1 MCEVQGVGAPGVG
14 SDREASPPPG
24 RLSVSS
30 SGGEENHSPP
40 RATLLLGHNG
50 ESLAGKPSEET
61 SNACK
66 ESGEI
71 EASELTPATSSKMKE
86 KEKEEEG
93 EEGDTGEK
101 IMHEGKNEE
110 EEGDIQE
117 KKTDEE
123 EKEIEINGKNMDL
136 EGNSEEEEEVKKE
149 EKEKNVKENESE
161 AQKDDRVQ
169 DGVCDEREE
178 RENLENE
185 RRDEMGESKP
195 KLENVEN
202 TAQVETLEITPRME
216 EEIRTE
222 KTADEREPKEEENR
236 QGNNEQRAASSSDS
250 PKDEKEEEGMKNEEE
265 VETAVKQKEKQE
277 NEDKKDKEKQEEEAK
292 NKRGEEDVEDAET
305 EKKDK
310 REEHKREEEKE
321 EEEEGVDPFRSK
333 TTKDSSS
340 SRRGTKIKTVN
351 FLDSELKKQFE
362 NNLAKRN
369 TLNSTSSFSS
379 SSSKSKEEED
389 EEELVRLEGKAEE
402 KSVRQWTLGEGNPVY
417 RLSLKLSPNLFNT
430 TDIPGANQHKEV
442 EKTGFLTKL
451 SGRSFPYIAQWK
463 RRYCVLSKGRL
474 YYYEREDSKEGDK
487 ANGVI
492 QLEYF
497 DQVAEAGPKECKKAT
512 NVFIIT
518 SQDRSFFDPGRH
530 LFSAD
535 TLPEMKD
542 WIRRLQAAL
551 DQIRNNNRPAA
562 STSPSAPPSAK
573 DGGGKRRREE
583 AAESKD
589 GAKGSQQQ
597 NGNKDRKKK
606 KEESGRGRKSSRGGV
621 SSQTQ
626 TSMVEPTTSEVDGGR
641 PSTITP
647 KGGVMLP
654 GFSSRKDPQAMGKPA
669 QRRSGD
675 GEAEEDLP
683 QAGPTLQ
690 CVTKMRVKGP
700 QGRRV
705 PQNRRMAAAAALKK
719 RASSLSAL
727 EHQDAADN
735 SEAPWLN
742 RSLDVLGGG
751 DPWGRRQ
758 AGAAVPSTNL
768 PYKAYNYSSDE
779 DDMDDDNSDSFPA
792 SASASGMPPPPPP
805 RSASYGVE
813 LRSGSQGGATSQ
825 DRQKQRRSQAD
836 PRGSQ
841 GNLVG
846 SRDSIVMWRGSNS
859 EVWLGSRN
867 SLGQN
872 GRASPV
878 MDDLDNLLMNQ
889 SVQHSSAAVDTASDA
904 GSEGSSTC
912 RATDHLQPTPGPDQC
927 PHHHHHHHHN
937 NNNHNH
943 HQQQPRK
950 KSHDLN
956 RFTTAVR
963 HLQRHVVEIDRAVF
977 AVTGDVAGTRRE
989 VETLREAVTALQ
1001 SDADTITTTLSNL
1014 TQEAITA
1021 QQKISFAMQEAEK
1034 VTLSV
1039 KEALREA
1046 EKARQEQLRSRREY
1060 EELVAEMR
1068 VALQLF
1074 RERGPASV
1082 PAPAP
1087 ETAPEPEPVPAA
1099 VTKSPSGSQVNKG
1112 YQSLFSKSSSI
1123 ISGLTN
1129 RHSLSKSVSFADQK
1143 NKERRKSEGTEA
1155 KSSSLD
1161 RNKKYDK
1168 KDKKDVKS
1176 QTSVESKDKDSKK
1189 DKHSHTPEKKDSKQ
1203 QQKQKSHPEAGH
1215 GDARRSEDRE
1225 TERKGHG
1232 SVDRRER
1239 RARQEGRDKRGHII
1253 SPLALDDIPL
1263 ADDVSQEHEAK
1274 GDVHA
1279 APPSGAG
1286 AAETEHQKTS
1296 YKQTLSISLGQPST
1310 STSGSHPG
1318 ASSRP
1323 QVLTLGRERHSGEM
1337 SNSHASPDSPLAT
1350 SFSRPGSFLPTL
1362 EESPPVSQTTSL
1374 TSLHQPGS
1382 TPGPQARQG
1391 AMSTVSKELAAA
1403 NPSQPRRGT
1412 FAISRQHSSP
1422 NIPLQRQ
1429 NSGTAFPIQRQQSLG
1444 TVPEGRLP
1452 RQESLTSVPEDRP
1465 VGDRTLPL
1473 SPSPSLTYFPLSPT
1487 ASSSTLSD
1495 TARRAARESM
1505 ELVTGP
1511 VLAGSAMQE
1520 ANAVGALP
1528 ALPAGDQ
1535 HVQPAAT
1542 STLKRTRDSHR
1553 DNVGILV

>member
-1 MCEVQGVGAPGVG
+1 M
-14 SDREASPPPG
+14 
-24 RLSVSS
+24 SS

-61 SNACK
+61 SNSCK

-110 EEGDIQE
+110 EESEIQE

-202 TAQVETLEITPRME
+202 TVQVETLEITPRME

-222 KTADEREPKEEENR
+222 KTADEREAKEEENR

-250 PKDEKEEEGMKNEEE
+250 PKDEEEEGMKNEEE
-265 VETAVKQKEKQE
+265 VETAVKQKNV
-277 NEDKKDKEKQEEEAK
+277 NEDKKDKEKQEDEAK
-292 NKRGEEDVEDAET
+292 NKRGEEEVEDAET

-402 KSVRQWTLGEGNPVY
+402 KSVRQWSLEGNPVY

-735 SEAPWLN
+735 RSE
-742 RSLDVLGGG
+742 
-751 DPWGRRQ
+751 
-758 AGAAVPSTNL
+758 
-768 PYKAYNYSSDE
+768 
-779 DDMDDDNSDSFPA
+779 
-792 SASASGMPPPPPP
+792 
-805 RSASYGVE
+805 
-813 LRSGSQGGATSQ
+813 
-825 DRQKQRRSQAD
+825 
-836 PRGSQ
+836 
-841 GNLVG
+841 
-846 SRDSIVMWRGSNS
+846 
-859 EVWLGSRN
+859 
-867 SLGQN
+867 
-872 GRASPV
+872 
-878 MDDLDNLLMNQ
+878 
-889 SVQHSSAAVDTASDA
+889 
-904 GSEGSSTC
+904 GSEGATRSS
-912 RATDHLQPTPGPDQC
+912 
-927 PHHHHHHHHN
+927 
-937 NNNHNH
+937 
-943 HQQQPRK
+943 
-950 KSHDLN
+950 
-956 RFTTAVR
+956 
-963 HLQRHVVEIDRAVF
+963 
-977 AVTGDVAGTRRE
+977 RE
-989 VETLREAVTALQ
+989 
-1001 SDADTITTTLSNL
+1001 
-1014 TQEAITA
+1014 
-1021 QQKISFAMQEAEK
+1021 
-1034 VTLSV
+1034 
-1039 KEALREA
+1039 
-1046 EKARQEQLRSRREY
+1046 SR
-1060 EELVAEMR
+1060 
-1068 VALQLF
+1068 
-1074 RERGPASV
+1074 
-1082 PAPAP
+1082 
-1087 ETAPEPEPVPAA
+1087 
-1099 VTKSPSGSQVNKG
+1099 
-1112 YQSLFSKSSSI
+1112 
-1123 ISGLTN
+1123 
-1129 RHSLSKSVSFADQK
+1129 
-1143 NKERRKSEGTEA
+1143 
-1155 KSSSLD
+1155 
-1161 RNKKYDK
+1161 
-1168 KDKKDVKS
+1168 
-1176 QTSVESKDKDSKK
+1176 
-1189 DKHSHTPEKKDSKQ
+1189 TPE
-1203 QQKQKSHPEAGH
+1203 
-1215 GDARRSEDRE
+1215 GDL
-1225 TERKGHG
+1225 K
-1232 SVDRRER
+1232 
-1239 RARQEGRDKRGHII
+1239 
-1253 SPLALDDIPL
+1253 
-1263 ADDVSQEHEAK
+1263 
-1274 GDVHA
+1274 
-1279 APPSGAG
+1279 
-1286 AAETEHQKTS
+1286 AETESEEENERKKLKIEPLDEEQEIHGHSPERQFKIDNIDDGLFFKAGLKDGGTMGGSEWEGQKNRRS
-1296 YKQTLSISLGQPST
+1296 VGLK
-1310 STSGSHPG
+1310 
-1318 ASSRP
+1318 
-1323 QVLTLGRERHSGEM
+1323 V
-1337 SNSHASPDSPLAT
+1337 N
-1350 SFSRPGSFLPTL
+1350 F
-1362 EESPPVSQTTSL
+1362 EESPASP
-1374 TSLHQPGS
+1374 
-1382 TPGPQARQG
+1382 A
-1391 AMSTVSKELAAA
+1391 K
-1403 NPSQPRRGT
+1403 NGT
-1412 FAISRQHSSP
+1412 
-1422 NIPLQRQ
+1422 
-1429 NSGTAFPIQRQQSLG
+1429 LG
-1444 TVPEGRLP
+1444 KIFRFRE
-1452 RQESLTSVPEDRP
+1452 
-1465 VGDRTLPL
+1465 TLP
-1473 SPSPSLTYFPLSPT
+1473 
-1487 ASSSTLSD
+1487 STKRKNYKTKDAVVADHPDMMNNSRW
-1495 TARRAARESM
+1495 TC
-1505 ELVTGP
+1505 V
-1511 VLAGSAMQE
+1511 VL
-1520 ANAVGALP
+1520 
-1528 ALPAGDQ
+1528 
-1535 HVQPAAT
+1535 
-1542 STLKRTRDSHR
+1542 
-1553 DNVGILV
+1553 